1 MAVIVHHRDIPDV
14 PAHDG
19 VAYAPVITPEAIGND
34 RIRLGRVTVAPG
46 ATFAIALDA
55 GTIGWMH
62 VLAGGGA
69 LAETDLGTERIAYLP
84 LGFSGAFVS
93 GDSESTLLFAEVPD
107 AARFDAAL
115 ADMPTELRTVEWTRE
130 PVLESEHD
138 ARTRV
143 YMATP
148 ALAGTNAFKGEMISY
163 PPGTAA
169 PEHHHVGA
177 EHFQYVI
184 AGRGTA
190 LLDGIPHPL
199 EAGDL
204 LYNYEHETHAFIN
217 ESDAD
222 FTFVEFFVP
231 GPCETVWSPGAN
243 VCAWLPT
250 GVDSEGREPSREI
263 GYHVHGQDDGL

>member
-1 MAVIVHHRDIPDV
+1 MNVDSA
-14 PAHDG
+14 G
-19 VAYAPVITPEAIGND
+19 
-34 RIRLGRVTVAPG
+34 
-46 ATFAIALDA
+46 TFEIDLDA
-55 GTIGWMH
+55 AAIGWMH
-62 VLAGGGA
+62 VLDGGGT
-69 LAETDLGTERIAYLP
+69 LAGTDLGIDRIAYMP

-93 GDSESTLLFAEVPD
+93 GDRESTLLFAEVPD

-115 ADMPTELRTVEWTRE
+115 ADMPDDLRTVEWTRE

-138 ARTRV
+138 ARKRV

-190 LLDGIPHPL
+190 LLDGVAHQL

-204 LYNYEHETHAFIN
+204 LYNYEHEPHA
-217 ESDAD
+217 
-222 FTFVEFFVP
+222 VHQ
-231 GPCETVWSPGAN
+231 
-243 VCAWLPT
+243 
-250 GVDSEGREPSREI
+250 RERR
-263 GYHVHGQDDGL
+263 